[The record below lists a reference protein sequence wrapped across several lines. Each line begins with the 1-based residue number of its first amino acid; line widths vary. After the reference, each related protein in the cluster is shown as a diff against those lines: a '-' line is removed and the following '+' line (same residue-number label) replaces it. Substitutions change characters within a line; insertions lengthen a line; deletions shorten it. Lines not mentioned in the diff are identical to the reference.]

1 MHLLDF
7 AESNQITEKDI
18 KSAESFLVNVLTSD
32 PSIKTFDD
40 LRLKKFTHKVSLMDL
55 PPTSFSIVHGHVP
68 RWWYITK
75 LCTSLLDSNCDL
87 DPLEY
92 GWYLDMSNILLP
104 IKYLNPL
111 PDEYTSFCSCRG
123 DAVQEDANVG
133 SMVLYVLII
142 VLVYTAKTKREHYYQ
157 VFLFHV
163 LINIWLCILII
174 YLHAV

>member
-1 MHLLDF
+1 MITFALKADPVLHLSEF

-32 PSIKTFDD
+32 PSIKTFD
-40 LRLKKFTHKVSLMDL
+40 LRLKN
-55 PPTSFSIVHGHVP
+55 VP

-75 LCTSLLDSNCDL
+75 LCTSLLASNCDL

-104 IKYLNPL
+104 VKYSNPL

-123 DAVQEDANVG
+123 GCCTRRCKCRKHGFVCTDYCSCLHREN
-133 SMVLYVLII
+133 
-142 VLVYTAKTKREHYYQ
+142 KT
-157 VFLFHV
+157 
-163 LINIWLCILII
+163 
-174 YLHAV
+174 

>member
-1 MHLLDF
+1 MITFALKADPVLHLSDF

-40 LRLKKFTHKVSLMDL
+40 LRLKKFTHKVSVMDL

-75 LCTSLLDSNCDL
+75 LCTSLLASNCDL

-104 IKYLNPL
+104 VKYLNPL

-123 DAVQEDANVG
+123 GCCTRRCKCRKHGFVCTDYCSCLHREN
-133 SMVLYVLII
+133 
-142 VLVYTAKTKREHYYQ
+142 KT
-157 VFLFHV
+157 
-163 LINIWLCILII
+163 
-174 YLHAV
+174 